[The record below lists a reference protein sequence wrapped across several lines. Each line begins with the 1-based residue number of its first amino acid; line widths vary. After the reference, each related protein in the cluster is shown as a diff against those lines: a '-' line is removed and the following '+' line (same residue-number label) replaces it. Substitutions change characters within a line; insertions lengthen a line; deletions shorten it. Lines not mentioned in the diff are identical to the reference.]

1 MEQGGSHVF
10 VEDKRQAS
18 FLLLFWVAVPALVA
32 LRVLTVGETTTPE
45 WVVVGVCVVVAL
57 AIFVGWGRTV
67 GQDPG
72 QIEVTAEAITQWHRN
87 GRYTRVGREP
97 IVIAQMSAGDS
108 PGTWYLQGE
117 SGQVLRGVPGGE
129 AIVGSG
135 QLGLLGYDPFA
146 VAAACDELGWPRT
159 ER

>member
-10 VEDKRQAS
+10 VEKKGQAS

-32 LRVLTVGETTTPE
+32 FRVLTVGETTTVE
-45 WVVVGVCVVVAL
+45 WVVVVGCAAAAV
-57 AIFVGWGRTV
+57 AIFVAWGRTV

-72 QIEVTAEAITQWHRN
+72 WIEVTAEAITQWHRN

-108 PGTWYLQGE
+108 PGTWYLQGQ

-129 AIVGSG
+129 STYGPGDV
-135 QLGLLGYDPFA
+135 GLLGYDPFA
-146 VAAACDELGWPRT
+146 IAAACDELAWERT
-159 ER
+159 SR